1 MDIRQWIYKER
12 VKLAWAAL
20 PQAKKARIEPL
31 IEAAHQQLQAFRA
44 TGVAPHDAAVP
55 HQLILAKTAL
65 TDDAE
70 GLVTALPEA
79 TELAVDAGGEIWGT
93 GKYQQIDPGQL
104 GAVAVWL
111 EHLILG
117 RHAFPAGDGPV
128 IAIADELSIALAG
141 DFGTG
146 NFGTAADPSPAIKI
160 ANNVIPAL
168 TPDLTIHLG
177 DVYYAGSSEEETD
190 HLVKLWPS
198 GGGPGT
204 AFTLNSNHEMYSGGN
219 AYFDVALK
227 STLFAA

>member
-1 MDIRQWIYKER
+1 MHSRI
-12 VKLAWAAL
+12 

-44 TGVAPHDAAVP
+44 TGVAPHDPAVP

-70 GLVTALPEA
+70 GLVTPLPEA

-93 GKYQQIDPGQL
+93 GKYQQLDPGQL

-128 IAIADELSIALAG
+128 IAIADELSIARR
-141 DFGTG
+141 GT
-146 NFGTAADPSPAIKI
+146 S
-160 ANNVIPAL
+160 V
-168 TPDLTIHLG
+168 
-177 DVYYAGSSEEETD
+177 
-190 HLVKLWPS
+190 
-198 GGGPGT
+198 PGT
-204 AFTLNSNHEMYSGGN
+204 LGPRRTPRPPSRSP
-219 AYFDVALK
+219 
-227 STLFAA
+227 TT